1 MAQNWAT
8 SLRAELEALVIPG
21 AEEEGQDAPGQR
33 GRSRLA
39 VRSFFE
45 ELKSGQ
51 SLPVHPSGLEDLG

>member
-21 AEEEGQDAPGQR
+21 SEEKGQDAAGQR

-39 VRSFFE
+39 LCGFLE